1 MKGDGGFSFFS
12 TEQVTMT
19 FGVLGWCCKGEGY

>member
-1 MKGDGGFSFFS
+1 MKGDAGFPFFFS

-19 FGVLGWCCKGEGY
+19 FWSFGMVLQR